1 MRANLKKNQGTAINA
16 NACSGGKAERFPG
29 HAHLNRKEHPGM
41 VDDYGYFGKGVDGYA
56 HYMQAFERSFGQS
69 DETYTDNLAEEN
81 LDEEDLDLDLSL
93 DLDED
98 DPDLDLYLD
107 PDGLDA
113 DTEF

>member
-1 MRANLKKNQGTAINA
+1 MLA
-16 NACSGGKAERFPG
+16 AEEKQSAFPDTL
-29 HAHLNRKEHPGM
+29 HLNRKEHPGM

>member
-1 MRANLKKNQGTAINA
+1 MLA
-16 NACSGGKAERFPG
+16 AEEKQSAFPDTL
-29 HAHLNRKEHPGM
+29 HLNRKEHPGM

-56 HYMQAFERSFGQS
+56 HYMQSFERSFGQS
-69 DETYTDNLAEEN
+69 DETYTNDLYEADLNEAD

-98 DPDLDLYLD
+98 DPDLELYLD

>member
-1 MRANLKKNQGTAINA
+1 
-16 NACSGGKAERFPG
+16 
-29 HAHLNRKEHPGM
+29 M